1 MPPNS
6 SGMSLESS
14 NDYES
19 KYRKSGGPSRIRT
32 NDPRHVKAS
41 AKDALAID
49 ESVGGGRWFELLF
62 RTLSFLLSLY
72 LIQRCFSFE
81 NCSLS
86 AI

>member
-1 MPPNS
+1 MREVKEEN
-6 SGMSLESS
+6 
-14 NDYES
+14 N
-19 KYRKSGGPSRIRT
+19 GPSRIRT
-32 NDPRHVKAS
+32 KDPRHVKAS
-41 AKDALAID
+41 VEDALAID
-49 ESVGGGRWFELLF
+49 ESVVGGRWFELLF